1 MNPEWLSQY
10 LEEAA
15 RARLCTEFGC
25 TTCGAMPFRR
35 GVLEALAR
43 AAGEPVGSYRQRPVV
58 EAIACALA
66 RLPSRHR
73 HSEAV
78 ARILGDLWTGLPGL
92 DADLHRFL
100 AGSAAGA
107 QLRAMEAHHT
117 SLVARR
123 AARAA
128 RETEEAMAQAAARLE
143 RQRLQELA
151 REARAARKAER
162 DRVWKERHRS
172 EG

>member
-1 MNPEWLSQY
+1 MMNPEWLSEY

-15 RARLCTEFGC
+15 RARLCTGFGC

-43 AAGEPVGSYRQRPVV
+43 AAGEPVGSYRQRSVV
-58 EAIACALA
+58 EAIASALA
-66 RLPSRHR
+66 RLPSQHR
-73 HSEAV
+73 HSDAV

-100 AGSAAGA
+100 AGSAAGV
-107 QLRAMEAHHT
+107 QLRAMEAHYT
-117 SLVARR
+117 SLPARQ
-123 AARAA
+123 AA
-128 RETEEAMAQAAARLE
+128 REKEEAMAQAAARLE
-143 RQRLQELA
+143 KQRLQELA